1 MKTQDLHAMH
11 LTELSP
17 QEQAAITGGTKDS
30 LAYQFGYAV
39 GRTFGQIAG
48 GYCAL
53 MGYWAKTILQG
64 G

>member
-1 MKTQDLHAMH
+1 MH